1 MLPEC
6 SFGTRVYDGAH
17 MAARTLPVPL
27 PAAPAG
33 ASAAGAAVLAVVLLS
48 VAFAGAPAGLL
59 ALGLVPA
66 AAAALVDRTDGR
78 VPDALV
84 ALTAAVAAAAVVAGI
99 APVWA
104 VLAGAAVTAAP
115 LLAVHLVDPDRMG
128 FGDVKLAA
136 ALGAVLAPLDVRA
149 GFVAL
154 AVGSGVALAT
164 AAALRRRSVPF
175 APGLVAGASVALV
188 ALLALGW
195 EAPRWR

>member
-1 MLPEC
+1 
-6 SFGTRVYDGAH
+6 

-27 PAAPAG
+27 PTPPAG
-33 ASAAGAAVLAVVLLS
+33 APAVGAAVAAVVLLS
-48 VAFAGAPAGLL
+48 TALAGTPAGLL
-59 ALGLVPA
+59 ALGLAPA
-66 AAAALVDRTDGR
+66 AGAALVDRRDGR

-84 ALTAAVAAAAVVAGI
+84 ALTAAVAAVAVVAGL
-99 APVWA
+99 ASVWT
-104 VLAGAAVTAAP
+104 VLAGTAVTTAP
-115 LLAVHLVDPDRMG
+115 LLAIHLVDPDRMG
-128 FGDVKLAA
+128 FGDAKLAA

-149 GFVAL
+149 GLAAL
-154 AVGSGVALAT
+154 AVGSGAALAT